1 MKSILIFTG
10 LLGVLILS
18 SQNTFAANI
27 KDKVEV
33 NLLNKIAERFKLAA
47 KAFDGHVD
55 NEIKIINQD
64 SSNLSDD
71 PNNIPPNSFMHE
83 ETGAG
88 GGMTCYYAD
97 TLSIAASSDPKYK
110 IGDKFDP
117 KLANDIS
124 KEMKDNVAEAKWEKL
139 VTDEN
144 NGSTKNEEFITVAWQ
159 GKKLTGTDKS
169 KLVCTVTA
177 PIPAA

>member
-18 SQNTFAANI
+18 SQNTFAAN
-27 KDKVEV
+27 KVEI
-33 NLLNKIAERFKLAA
+33 LNNIAERFKLAA

-55 NEIKIINQD
+55 NEIKTINQD
-64 SSNLSDD
+64 PNALSDA
-71 PNNIPPNSFMHE
+71 PNNIPPTTFMS
-83 ETGAG
+83 GSQNAG
-88 GGMTCYYAD
+88 QGMVCYYSD
-97 TLSIAASSDPKYK
+97 SLSIAASSDPKYK